1 MGTPELIMPLRRGAT
16 QVSHSSGPAIESQ
29 TPESFL
35 TAPPVSGSS
44 RSQGQILREISGSH
58 VVPVNPACLPS
69 RHHTSIHKSR
79 SPRALHV
86 PDRTTLPPAIH
97 ICMGRSEG
105 GDSELWAVLTGL
117 RRPPWT
123 LFPHHPA
130 LGPQYRSH
138 DFLDPSLSSHPKK
151 PRLPGDP
158 SLISSNL
165 QKATLP
171 VNYLLCPQPHQH
183 PHTIRCFLFSITLT
197 ITQPYRV
204 EQK

>member
-123 LFPHHPA
+123 LFPHHHLNSIYTCLLECVVIPNTTA
-130 LGPQYRSH
+130 TVITRGKSYSFSCSH
-138 DFLDPSLSSHPKK
+138 
-151 PRLPGDP
+151 
-158 SLISSNL
+158 
-165 QKATLP
+165 
-171 VNYLLCPQPHQH
+171 
-183 PHTIRCFLFSITLT
+183 
-197 ITQPYRV
+197 
-204 EQK
+204 